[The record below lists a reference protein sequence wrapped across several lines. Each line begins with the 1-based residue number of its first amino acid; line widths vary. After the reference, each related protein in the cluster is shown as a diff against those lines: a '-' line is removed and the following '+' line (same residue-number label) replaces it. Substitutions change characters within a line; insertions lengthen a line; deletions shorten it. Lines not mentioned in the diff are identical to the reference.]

1 MSQSI
6 KVEALGSY
14 EYPLFGSLVS
24 RGKSAVAVEV
34 TALTLAQPLCGLKG
48 GTFPIGQFLV
58 VLKTFLEAQ
67 PRICHSSLLKL
78 L

>member
-1 MSQSI
+1 MSQFI

-14 EYPLFGSLVS
+14 EYPLLGFLVS
-24 RGKSAVAVEV
+24 IGKSTVAVEV

-48 GTFPIGQFLV
+48 SSFPVDQFPV
-58 VLKTFLEAQ
+58 VLKTILEAQ
-67 PRICHSSLLKL
+67 PRICPSSLLKL